1 MAMEDS
7 IPNISNPETNQ
18 QPQNTPS
25 PEKLIGNHGLTKRI
39 LRRGT
44 TWQTPFPGDEVE
56 VHYSG
61 HVEDG
66 SSLGSSLEKGA
77 PFKFKLGQRE
87 VIEGLDEGVATMKKG
102 ERAIFKVPPQLAYG
116 EAGFPPLIPPHST
129 LIFDVEMIS
138 WSTIRDV
145 TGDGGVLKKIIT
157 EGEDWATPKD
167 GDEVSVKYEA
177 ELENGTKLSSSESV
191 EFHIGDGKL
200 CPAIH
205 KAVKTMR
212 RKEKAELSVR
222 FSYGFEEQHGSVEAI
237 TSDSSCSNNLTI
249 FLELL
254 SWRSVVDIVGDKKI
268 FKKVISAGEGLSYPN
283 EGSLIKVIYVGKQED
298 GAIFERKGSNEEPFE
313 YMCLEGQV
321 NENLDKAIMTMKKGE
336 KAQIFVSSDDMQGD
350 HEVSETKISS
360 SRLLYEVQL
369 LDFTK
374 EKPVWKM
381 ETQEK
386 IEACEKKKEEG
397 NALFKAGKFWLA
409 SKKYEKA
416 VKCIEFNHSFSDEEK
431 RKANGLLLSSNLNN
445 AACKLKLEDFVGAAT
460 LCSKALELD
469 PDNIKALFR
478 RSQAYL
484 QTSDL
489 DKAEADS
496 RRALTIDPNNRDIKL
511 ILQVIKTK
519 QKEHSLYQAQLFG
532 TMISKMV

>member
-397 NALFKAGKFWLA
+397 NALFKAGKL
-409 SKKYEKA
+409 
-416 VKCIEFNHSFSDEEK
+416 
-431 RKANGLLLSSNLNN
+431 
-445 AACKLKLEDFVGAAT
+445 
-460 LCSKALELD
+460 
-469 PDNIKALFR
+469 
-478 RSQAYL
+478 
-484 QTSDL
+484 
-489 DKAEADS
+489 
-496 RRALTIDPNNRDIKL
+496 
-511 ILQVIKTK
+511 
-519 QKEHSLYQAQLFG
+519 
-532 TMISKMV
+532 